1 EDQRQHHTQQGE
13 AERGGQHQACH
24 AFSCSNISIKGC
36 SSLVL
41 IMFTHQ
47 LASCRSKTCRARSL
61 VPGMIST
68 HTVPSVELMMQ
79 ASTARQW
86 RSNRSSGIRMNCV
99 FSSLARNRTSVQTL
113 KHERSISISEE
124 MVSLI
129 TVSGRDARTGVGGSG
144 ATSRGMAMA
153 ITAASSRWAGC
164 RV

>member
-1 EDQRQHHTQQGE
+1 AEDQRQHHTQQGE

-68 HTVPSVELMMQ
+68 HTVPGVAWMMQ
-79 ASTARQW
+79 ASTARPW
-86 RSNRSSGIRMNCV
+86 GTRRSSRIRMHRV
-99 FSSLARNRTSVQTL
+99 VSPLDRNR
-113 KHERSISISEE
+113 K
-124 MVSLI
+124 SLL
-129 TVSGRDARTGVGGSG
+129 TWKT
-144 ATSRGMAMA
+144 
-153 ITAASSRWAGC
+153 
-164 RV
+164 

>member
-1 EDQRQHHTQQGE
+1 QRQHHTQQGE

-24 AFSCSNISIKGC
+24 AFSWANISNKGY
-36 SSLVL
+36 SSLVW

-47 LASCRSKTCRARSL
+47 LASCRSKTCRARPL

-68 HTVPSVELMMQ
+68 HTVPCEELLMQ
-79 ASTARQW
+79 ASTARPW
-86 RSNRSSGIRMNCV
+86 GSRRSSGIRMNWV
-99 FSSLARNRTSVQTL
+99 FSPLERNRISVQTL

-129 TVSGRDARTGVGGSG
+129 TVSGRDTRTGVGRSG

-153 ITAASSRWAGC
+153 ITAPSSRWAGC